1 MSIESPIS
9 MEMFYINIGRQN
21 SKQLRHLSAV
31 FVIYHRG
38 ILLQQI
44 QTPNQENCCTYL
56 TRCFFVIFIF
66 GFFFFSFLFSFSF
79 FFFFSFFIMQISS
92 VFVLVNLILISVL
105 YYFHYYMQSDSK
117 FQNIFKLIKPLQSQ
131 TKFSSAYRYYHKY

>member
-1 MSIESPIS
+1 MFQLHKGNKSRESLSCINNRHKTFAEDMSIESPIS

-79 FFFFSFFIMQISS
+79 FEFKFIPFFSFSMYSHFIVLNFSRFQIH
-92 VFVLVNLILISVL
+92 FVICS
-105 YYFHYYMQSDSK
+105 
-117 FQNIFKLIKPLQSQ
+117 
-131 TKFSSAYRYYHKY
+131 